1 MEIIYPTTEEI
12 INYNK
17 YVLEKIK
24 VKRADAPKI
33 LSELKLRE
41 IISKCKNIKGD
52 VYDKASLLLEG
63 LIQSHVFAS
72 GNRRTA
78 LFITIKFLLDNK
90 TEPMIKNEAKYAKVL
105 TGIREGFYSRLQ
117 IKDWLKNGQIQ
128 EFSRN

>member
-24 VKRADAPKI
+24 VKKADAPKV

-41 IISKCKNIKGD
+41 IISKCENLKGD

-63 LIQSHVFAS
+63 LIQGHVFAS
-72 GNRRTA
+72 GNGRTA

-90 TEPMIKNEAKYAKVL
+90 AEPMIKNEAKYAKVL
-105 TGIREGFYSRLQ
+105 TGIREGFYSRIQ
-117 IKDWLKNGQIQ
+117 IKNWLKNGQIQ